1 MFKQL
6 HNTFAILALALFA
19 APVIAQ
25 GDVEAVMKQ
34 INEKQASIKSLKA
47 KFETVMEMK
56 TQGYSSL
63 SRSKGSLAYR
73 IPEGGERQSR
83 MEQETN
89 AVTKVGG
96 QETKSKSSVLSIDD
110 GAVAWTLSEQNGNK
124 SAMKMKRQKSADDA
138 FEAWRKSGTLALL
151 ADAKV
156 NGQDA
161 WVIKYSVTGGGSD
174 THMYHLK
181 DSGFLIKSVT
191 FGADGKPLSTTTYT
205 DIEINPGLSDDLF
218 QFKAPAGVEVQDL
231 SNG

>member
-6 HNTFAILALALFA
+6 HITFAILALALFA

-96 QETKSKSSVLSIDD
+96 QETKS
-110 GAVAWTLSEQNGNK
+110 NK
-124 SAMKMKRQKSADDA
+124 SAMMMKRQKWADDA